1 MTSSN
6 VDWKPRLGME
16 FDIMEEAEQFW
27 LAYGFREGF
36 GVRIRFTNK
45 NKHAIVS
52 SCRFVCCKERLQKKE
67 KKYAYEGK
75 I

>member
-6 VDWKPRLGME
+6 VDWKPKLGME
-16 FDIMEEAEQFW
+16 FDTMEEAEQFW

-36 GVRIRFTNK
+36 GVRIRFTNTVLY
-45 NKHAIVS
+45 HHVGL
-52 SCRFVCCKERLQKKE
+52 FVVRKDYGRKRKKI
-67 KKYAYEGK
+67 Y